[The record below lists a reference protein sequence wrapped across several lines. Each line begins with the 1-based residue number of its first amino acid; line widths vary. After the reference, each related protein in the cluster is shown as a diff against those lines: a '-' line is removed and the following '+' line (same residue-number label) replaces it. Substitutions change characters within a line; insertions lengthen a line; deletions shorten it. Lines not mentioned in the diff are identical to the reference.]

1 MKKLLVLAAFAALFA
16 YKASAQTTVAVKNAA
31 KHIGQTVKICDKVVD
46 SKLITP
52 SNATLLDIGGD
63 NPGQQLTIMI
73 PAADRAKFKGRP
85 EVDYRGKDI
94 IVTGKLA
101 TYKGK
106 PQIIVSDPKQ
116 IKIVLMD
123 NSRMQPISRK

>member
-1 MKKLLVLAAFAALFA
+1 MKKLLVLSAFAALFV

-46 SKLITP
+46 GKLITS
-52 SNATLLDIGGD
+52 SNATLLAIGGD
-63 NPGQQLTIMI
+63 NPSQQLTIMI
-73 PAADRAKFKGRP
+73 PAADRTKFKGRP
-85 EVDYRGKDI
+85 ELDYRGKDV

-101 TYKGK
+101 SYKGK

-116 IKIVLMD
+116 IKVVLMD
-123 NSRMQPISRK
+123 NSRMQPISVK

>member
-1 MKKLLVLAAFAALFA
+1 MKKLLVFSAFVAFFA
-16 YKASAQTTVAVKNAA
+16 CKASAQNTVAVKNAA

-46 SKLITP
+46 GKVITP
-52 SNATLLDIGGD
+52 SNTTLLAIGGD

-73 PAADRAKFKGRP
+73 PAADRAKFKGHP
-85 EVDYRGKDI
+85 EIDYRGKDI

-106 PQIIVSDPKQ
+106 PQITVSDPKQ
-116 IKIVLMD
+116 IKIVLVD
-123 NSRMQPISRK
+123 NTTMRPISVK

>member
-46 SKLITP
+46 GKLITT
-52 SNATLLDIGGD
+52 SNITFLNIGD
-63 NPGQQLTIMI
+63 NPNQQLTIMI
-73 PAADRAKFKGRP
+73 PAADRTKFKGKP

-106 PQIIVSDPKQ
+106 PQITVSDPKQ

-123 NSRMQPISRK
+123 NSTMQPISRK

>member
-1 MKKLLVLAAFAALFA
+1 MKKLLVLSAFAALFA
-16 YKASAQTTVAVKNAA
+16 CKALAQTTVAVKNAA

-46 SKLITP
+46 GKLIAP
-52 SNATLLDIGGD
+52 SNTTLLDIGGD
-63 NPGQQLTIMI
+63 NPDQQLTIMI

-85 EVDYRGKDI
+85 EIDYRGKDV

-106 PQIIVSDPKQ
+106 TQITVSDPKQ

-123 NSRMQPISRK
+123 NNRMQPISRK

>member
-1 MKKLLVLAAFAALFA
+1 MKKLLVLTAFAALFA
-16 YKASAQTTVAVKNAA
+16 YKASAQPTVAVKNAV
-31 KHIGQTVKICDKVVD
+31 KHIGQAVKICDKVVD
-46 SKLITP
+46 GKLITS
-52 SNATLLDIGGD
+52 SNITLLNIGD
-63 NPGQQLTIMI
+63 NPSQQLIIMI
-73 PAADRAKFKGRP
+73 PAADRPKFKGRP
-85 EVDYRGKDI
+85 EIDYRGKDI

-123 NSRMQPISRK
+123 NTSMRFVPGK

>member
-1 MKKLLVLAAFAALFA
+1 MKKLLVLTAFAALFA

-31 KHIGQTVKICDKVVD
+31 KHIGQTVKICDKVFD
-46 SKLITP
+46 GKLITS
-52 SNATLLDIGGD
+52 SNITLLNIGE
-63 NPGQQLTIMI
+63 NASQQLTIMI
-73 PAADRAKFKGRP
+73 PAADRAKFKGKP
-85 EVDYRGKDI
+85 EIDYRGKDI

-106 PQIIVSDPKQ
+106 PEIIVSDPKQ

-123 NSRMQPISRK
+123 NSRMPFVPGK

>member
-1 MKKLLVLAAFAALFA
+1 MKKLLVLTAFAALFV
-16 YKASAQTTVAVKNAA
+16 YKASAQATVAVKNAA

-46 SKLITP
+46 GKLIAP
-52 SNATLLDIGGD
+52 SNTTLLNIGD
-63 NPGQQLTIMI
+63 NPGQQLTIII
-73 PAADRAKFKGRP
+73 PAADRAKFNGKP
-85 EVDYRGKDI
+85 EIDYRGKDI

-123 NSRMQPISRK
+123 NSRMPFVQGK

>member
-1 MKKLLVLAAFAALFA
+1 MKKLLVLSAFAALFV

-46 SKLITP
+46 GKLITS
-52 SNATLLDIGGD
+52 SNATLLAIGGD
-63 NPGQQLTIMI
+63 NPSQQLTIMI

-85 EVDYRGKDI
+85 ELDYRGKDV

-101 TYKGK
+101 SYKGK

-116 IKIVLMD
+116 IKVVLMD
-123 NSRMQPISRK
+123 NSRMQPISVK

>member
-1 MKKLLVLAAFAALFA
+1 MKKLLILTAFAALFI
-16 YKASAQTTVAVKNAA
+16 YKASAQATIAVKNAA
-31 KHIGQTVKICDKVVD
+31 RHIGQTVKICDKVVD
-46 SKLITP
+46 GKLITP
-52 SNATLLDIGGD
+52 SNATQLDIGGD
-63 NPGQQLTIMI
+63 NPNQQLTIMI
-73 PAADRAKFKGRP
+73 PAADRAKFKGHP

-106 PQIIVSDPKQ
+106 PQIIVSNPKQ

-123 NSRMQPISRK
+123 NMRMPPVQGK